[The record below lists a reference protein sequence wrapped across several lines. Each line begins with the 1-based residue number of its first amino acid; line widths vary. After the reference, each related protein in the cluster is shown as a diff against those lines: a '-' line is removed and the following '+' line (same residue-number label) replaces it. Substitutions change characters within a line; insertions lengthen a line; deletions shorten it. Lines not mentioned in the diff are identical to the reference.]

1 MVSPKTLMSAEL
13 IGRENPHTQATA
25 ISWLVSS
32 LVKALGNRSEN
43 KIAFESCINWLI
55 DYESYPMDSILESLK
70 AGLKIHF
77 NDNTEHQIERMVKDL
92 IGEYYDRKI
101 S

>member
-1 MVSPKTLMSAEL
+1 MVSLMSAEL

-32 LVKALGNRSEN
+32 LYTKLSDSSRTE
-43 KIAFESCINWLI
+43 IAFETCVQWMI
-55 DYESYPMDSILESLK
+55 DYESYPLDAMLLSLK
-70 AGLKIHF
+70 TALKK
-77 NDNTEHQIERMVKDL
+77 NMPGNSDERIESQVKQVL
-92 IGEYYDRKI
+92 EEYYDRKI